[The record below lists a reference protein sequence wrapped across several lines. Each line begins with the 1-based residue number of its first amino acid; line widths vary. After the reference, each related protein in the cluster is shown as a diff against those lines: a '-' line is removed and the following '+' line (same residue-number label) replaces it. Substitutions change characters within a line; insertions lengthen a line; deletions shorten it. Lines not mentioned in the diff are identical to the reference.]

1 MRPNNLYRIFFI
13 ILENFYK
20 FLYLNKNKKA
30 GIPTVHHT
38 STIGDYVVMII
49 DYLDKNLEE
58 LLNIMKEKK
67 FSLKTV
73 LMIADQI
80 VIL

>member
-1 MRPNNLYRIFFI
+1 
-13 ILENFYK
+13 
-20 FLYLNKNKKA
+20 
-30 GIPTVHHT
+30 
-38 STIGDYVVMII
+38 MII

-80 VIL
+80 VILKLKYFYKFL

>member
-1 MRPNNLYRIFFI
+1 LLNFF
-13 ILENFYK
+13 LK
-20 FLYLNKNKKA
+20 YLTFCLA
-30 GIPTVHHT
+30 GIPTLHST
-38 STIGDYVVMII
+38 STIGDYTVMII

-58 LLNIMKEKK
+58 ILHTMKERK

-80 VIL
+80 VILI